1 MILDTIVALA
11 TPPLMSAIG
20 VVRMSG
26 NQAFA
31 IAETLRGAPFPQATR
46 QLVRAT
52 LTHPDTHEPVDD
64 VLISTFRAPHSYTG
78 EDVIE
83 FSCHGNVLI
92 LNEVLALC
100 LRYGA
105 RLAEPGEFTNRA
117 YWNGKIDL
125 IQAESIND
133 TIQARSTAAKNLALQ
148 GVQGAVSA
156 RVHTLRQTLL
166 QVLATIEVNID
177 YPEYDDIEQMTL
189 AALHPPLEQ
198 AITEL
203 GKTLQEAEIGRAIR
217 NGIKVAIVGRPNVG
231 KSSLLNA
238 LIREEKAIVTEIP
251 GTTRDVVEGQAVLYG
266 IPFQFLDTAG
276 IRKEAESIEQLGIEK
291 SYRMMEQA
299 DLVLLVRDIRN
310 GEDVEEQALLERLA
324 HKPHL
329 IVQNKRD
336 LSSETKPGI
345 VVSAK
350 LKDTQALERAM
361 VEVLGLTMSETLS
374 IPRLS
379 NPRQMG
385 LLQRAWQALQ
395 DAKHAADAHQPVD
408 LVAIDLQQAFLAL
421 SELLGEQA
429 QPDVEAEIFARFCV
443 GK

>member
-11 TPPLMSAIG
+11 TPPFMSAIG

-26 NQAFA
+26 RQAFT
-31 IAETLRGAPFPQATR
+31 IAETLRGAPLSPASR

-64 VLISTFRAPHSYTG
+64 VLISAFRAPHSYTG

-92 LNEVLALC
+92 LNEVLTLC

-133 TIQARSTAAKNLALQ
+133 TIQARSTSAKNLALQ

-156 RVHTLRQTLL
+156 RVQALRQSLL

-189 AALHPPLEQ
+189 AALRLPLEQ
-198 AITEL
+198 AMIEL
-203 GKTLQEAEIGRAIR
+203 SQTLQEATVGRAIR

-251 GTTRDVVEGQAVLYG
+251 GTTRDVVEGQAVFHG
-266 IPFQFLDTAG
+266 IPFLFLDTAG

-291 SYRMMEQA
+291 SFQMMEEA
-299 DLVLLVRDIRN
+299 DLVLWVRDIRD
-310 GEDVEEQALLERLA
+310 GEDAEEQAFLERLT

-336 LSSETKPGI
+336 LSSKTKPGVI
-345 VVSAK
+345 VSAK
-350 LKDTQALERAM
+350 LKETKTLERAM
-361 VEVLGLTMSETLS
+361 VEALGITTTETLS

-379 NPRQMG
+379 NPRQIG
-385 LLQRAWQALQ
+385 LLQRAWQSLQ
-395 DAKHAADAHQPVD
+395 DAKQAADANQPVD
-408 LVAIDLQQAFLAL
+408 LVAIDLHQAFNAL
-421 SELLGEQA
+421 SELLGEQT